1 MKGRNKMGKLMDIY
15 KSKKEKNPDKI
26 YMFKG
31 GVFYY
36 FLDEDA
42 LYISDKYKF
51 KLTDFGETVKCG
63 FPIKAIEKYLHI
75 FANEHIELVSEEE
88 NKIQDKIINTIKG
101 LDLNEITPKDAYVI
115 LNNLKEL
122 INE

>member
-1 MKGRNKMGKLMDIY
+1 MGKLMDLY
-15 KSKKEKNPDKI
+15 NAKKRENPEKI

-42 LYISDKYKF
+42 LFISDKYHF
-51 KLTDFGETVKCG
+51 KLTDFGSTVKCG
-63 FPIKAIEKYLHI
+63 FPIKAIEKYLNI
-75 FANEHIELVSEEE
+75 FTNENIELITEEE
-88 NKIQDKIINTIKG
+88 NNNNDKIINAIKN
-101 LDLNEITPKDAYVI
+101 LDLNEISPKDAYVF
-115 LNNLKEL
+115 LSDLKER

>member
-1 MKGRNKMGKLMDIY
+1 MGKLMDIY